1 MISLGKFYIVE
12 VERVALNH
20 LQTYSEF
27 FSRMCT
33 GTGLKPTRD
42 LAVLEITEE
51 APPLEKALPPGMPV
65 LPDS

>member
-1 MISLGKFYIVE
+1 MSFGKFYIVD

-27 FSRMCT
+27 FSRMWT

-42 LAVLEITEE
+42 LAVLEITED
-51 APPLEKALPPGMPV
+51 APPFENALPPGIPV